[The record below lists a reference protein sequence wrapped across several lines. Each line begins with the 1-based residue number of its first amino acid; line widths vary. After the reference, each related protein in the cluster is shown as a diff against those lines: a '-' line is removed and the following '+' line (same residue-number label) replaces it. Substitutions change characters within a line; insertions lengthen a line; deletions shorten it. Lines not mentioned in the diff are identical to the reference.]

1 MDAQLRIE
9 NVSKY
14 YGSVAAL
21 HRVSLEVPV
30 GSFLTLLGP
39 SGSGKTTLLRI
50 LAGFERS
57 PEGRILLNGAEIT
70 ALEPE
75 RRNFGMVFQG
85 YALFPHMSV
94 FGNVAYPLKVRGL
107 GRAEIGVKVKQALE
121 MVQLAPLAQRRPY
134 QLSGGQQQRVA
145 LARAMVF
152 DPDLLLLDEPMSA
165 LDRKLR
171 AELHIELRRLHQQ
184 LGKTFVYVTHDQD
197 EAMAMSDVVAIMNK
211 GEIIQI
217 AAPDDLYNRPRTRF
231 VAEFLG
237 RSNFIEGE
245 VLGGCAEGGLRYRTG
260 GKHILR
266 HRDPSSTVSAN
277 TRITL
282 MLRPERIAIRPP
294 GEGGPEE
301 GGLPGVVDGFI
312 YFGDR
317 RLYQIRTEAN
327 GVMLAYLGAHGEFLP
342 KPGERVVLSW
352 TPTDTWPV
360 TVPQEPSPGT
370 AA

>member
-1 MDAQLRIE
+1 MDALLRVE

-21 HRVSLEVPV
+21 HQVSLEVPV

-50 LAGFERS
+50 LAGFEKS
-57 PEGRILLNGAEIT
+57 AQGRIVLNGADIT
-70 ALEPE
+70 ALDPE

-85 YALFPHMSV
+85 YALFPHMTV
-94 FGNVAYPLKVRGL
+94 FGNVAYPLRVRGL
-107 GRAEIGVKVKQALE
+107 GKAEVRSKVARALE
-121 MVQLAPLAQRRPY
+121 MVQLSALGNRRPY

-171 AELHIELRRLHQQ
+171 TDLQLELRRLHQQ

-217 AAPDDLYNRPRTRF
+217 AAPQELYNHPKTRF

-237 RSNFIEGE
+237 RSNFIEGVVVGRE
-245 VLGGCAEGGLRYRTG
+245 ADGTLKYRAGGE
-260 GKHILR
+260 HILC
-266 HRDPSSTVSAN
+266 HRGEIRSSLAAN
-277 TRITL
+277 QRITL
-282 MLRPERIAIRPP
+282 MLRPERIVLRPL
-294 GEGGPEE
+294 GGSHS
-301 GGLPGVVDGFI
+301 GGGMLPGTVESST

-317 RLYQIRTEAN
+317 RLYHVRTEHN
-327 GVMLAYLGAHGEFLP
+327 GTMLAYLGANNDFEP
-342 KPGERVVLSW
+342 APGEQVALCW
-352 TPTDTWPV
+352 GAGDTWHV
-360 TVPQEPSPGT
+360 SDS
-370 AA
+370 